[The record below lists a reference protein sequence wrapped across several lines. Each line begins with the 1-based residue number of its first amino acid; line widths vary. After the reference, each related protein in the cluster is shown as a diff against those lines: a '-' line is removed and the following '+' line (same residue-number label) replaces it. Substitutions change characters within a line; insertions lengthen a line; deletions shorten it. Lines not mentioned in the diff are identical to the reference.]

1 MEIESFGIKRE
12 IDNLGR
18 LSIPAPFRKELGI
31 TNGDTVVI
39 CLTNDGIVIKPVA
52 KPQEA

>member
-1 MEIESFGIKRE
+1 MNMESFGIKKE

-39 CLTNDGIVIKPVA
+39 CLTSEGILIKPVHA
-52 KPQEA
+52 TTEE